1 VSSRQSRRNVAA
13 EPTAASPWTANGL
26 RTRSRERKRDAVI
39 KAAARAFRERGY
51 HNTLIDDI
59 ARDLTVTKPTIYY
72 YVENKEQL
80 LFQCF
85 KTGLDLI
92 IAALEEAQKS
102 KASGRERLIAVLT
115 RYAEAITSEYGW
127 CMVRAED
134 QDLSPAM
141 GKQIKELKSV
151 IDQGMR
157 RLIKAGIQDGSIA
170 DCDPKMSAFAIAGAL
185 NWVAHW
191 YRSDDTLSPADIAAR
206 MTDLFDRG
214 LRPR

>member
-1 VSSRQSRRNVAA
+1 MSSRQSRRPAA
-13 EPTAASPWTANGL
+13 VPAEASPWTTNGL

-39 KAAARAFRERGY
+39 RAAARAFRERGY

-59 ARDLTVTKPTIYY
+59 ARDLNVTKPTIYY

-85 KTGLDLI
+85 KAGLDQI
-92 IAALEEAQKS
+92 IAALEAANRSEAS
-102 KASGRERLIAVLT
+102 ARERLLAVIT
-115 RYAEAITSEYGW
+115 RYAEAITSEFGW

-157 RLIKAGIQDGSIA
+157 RLLKAGIHDGSIA
-170 DCDPKMSAFAIAGAL
+170 PCDPKMSAFAIAGAL

-191 YRSDDTLSPADIAAR
+191 YRSDDTLSPAEIAAH